1 MDSTKAISVAIAED
15 IPILRRGVSQLIS
28 SYDGFIVAVE
38 ASNGRELIERLNGH
52 GNDVDIC
59 LLDINMPEMDGHKTI
74 EVLKNKWPNIKVLV
88 LSMYDDDFNIIRM
101 LKNGANGYILKNSQ
115 PEELRR
121 ALDEVYQR
129 GYYHSDLVNG
139 RLFQLL
145 HNKKEEVN
153 SSELTDKEVQFLSY
167 CCSELTYKEIAEKM
181 RLSPRTVE
189 GYRDAICEKLNVKS
203 RTGLVMYALRIGVSP
218 YAE

>member
-1 MDSTKAISVAIAED
+1 MDSTKSISVAIAED
-15 IPILRRGVSQLIS
+15 IPILRRGVCQLIS
-28 SYDGFIVAVE
+28 SYEGFKIAVE
-38 ASNGRELIERLNGH
+38 AGNGRELLDQLNGH
-52 GNDVDIC
+52 GNEIDIC

-74 EVLKNKWPNIKVLV
+74 EVLKSKWPNIKVLV

-101 LKNGANGYILKNSQ
+101 LKSGANGYVLKNSQ

-121 ALDEVYQR
+121 ALNEVYQR

-145 HNKKEEVN
+145 HRREEVN
-153 SSELTDKEVQFLSY
+153 SAELTDKEVQFLSY
-167 CCSELTYKEIAEKM
+167 CCSELTYKEIAERM

-203 RTGLVMYALRIGVSP
+203 RTGLVMYALRIGVAP
-218 YAE
+218 YNE

>member
-1 MDSTKAISVAIAED
+1 MDSTKSISVAIAED
-15 IPILRRGVSQLIS
+15 IPILRRGVCQLIS
-28 SYDGFIVAVE
+28 SYEGFKIAVE
-38 ASNGRELIERLNGH
+38 AGNGRELLDQLNGH
-52 GNDVDIC
+52 GNEIDIC

-74 EVLKNKWPNIKVLV
+74 EVLKSKWPNIKVLV

-101 LKNGANGYILKNSQ
+101 LKSGANGYVLKNSQ

-121 ALDEVYQR
+121 ALTEVYQR

-145 HNKKEEVN
+145 HRREEVN
-153 SSELTDKEVQFLSY
+153 SAELTDKEVQFLSY

-203 RTGLVMYALRIGVSP
+203 RTGLVMYALRIGVAP
-218 YAE
+218 YNE

>member
-1 MDSTKAISVAIAED
+1 MDSTKSISVAIAED
-15 IPILRRGVSQLIS
+15 IPILRRGVCQLIS
-28 SYDGFIVAVE
+28 SYDGFKIAVE
-38 ASNGRELIERLNGH
+38 AGNGRELLDQLNGH
-52 GNDVDIC
+52 GNEIDIC

-74 EVLKNKWPNIKVLV
+74 EVLKSKWPNIKVLV

-101 LKNGANGYILKNSQ
+101 LKSGANGYVLKNSQ

-121 ALDEVYQR
+121 ALSEVYQR

-145 HNKKEEVN
+145 HRKEEVN
-153 SSELTDKEVQFLSY
+153 SAELTDKEVQFLSY

-189 GYRDAICEKLNVKS
+189 GYRDAICEKLSVKS
-203 RTGLVMYALRIGVSP
+203 RTGLVMYALRIGVVP
-218 YAE
+218 YNE

>member
-1 MDSTKAISVAIAED
+1 MESTKSISVAIAED
-15 IPILRRGVSQLIS
+15 IPILRRGVCQLIS
-28 SYDGFIVAVE
+28 SYDGFKIAVE
-38 ASNGRELIERLNGH
+38 AGNGRELLDQLNGH
-52 GNDVDIC
+52 GNEIDIC

-74 EVLKNKWPNIKVLV
+74 EVLKSKWPNIKVLV

-101 LKNGANGYILKNSQ
+101 LKSGANGYVLKNSQ

-121 ALDEVYQR
+121 ALNEVYQR

-145 HNKKEEVN
+145 HRKEEVN
-153 SSELTDKEVQFLSY
+153 SAELTDKEVQFLSY

-203 RTGLVMYALRIGVSP
+203 RTGLVMYALRIGVVP
-218 YAE
+218 YNE